1 MTDAPPPEHPDDHD
15 LLDLA
20 HPYALDAVSD
30 AERASIEHRLRAC
43 DPDIRRAFD
52 EIVRQVREAMGALS
66 VLDAQAPPQ
75 ELEGRILEAIA
86 ERGAAG
92 HDPAAVSDADRLS
105 APAGTDPHER
115 SRDGELGEPAG
126 TGLRQRSGGGEPGEP
141 SRTDR
146 THLGHPSRTGPAAVE
161 PPSSGAAGA
170 DGTDRPAAD
179 ELAAARTRKRKL
191 VRWVAAAAAVAA
203 VVAIGAAVLGQRTSE
218 QAPAR
223 MVTADQ
229 VLQQPDARTVTGP
242 VSTGGTLIAH
252 ISDELDAVAIT
263 FDAVPPPPAG
273 HAHQLWLIG
282 PEGVPRSAGVL
293 TDLPTPGAPYV
304 TEFAASDQLAMTV
317 EPAGGSPGPTT
328 DPIAA
333 LPLS

>member
-30 AERASIEHRLRAC
+30 AERESIEHRLRVC

-52 EIVRQVREAMGALS
+52 TIVREVREAMGALS
-66 VLDAQAPPQ
+66 ILDAKAPPQ
-75 ELEGRILEAIA
+75 ELEGRILEAIG
-86 ERGAAG
+86 ERDDTAA
-92 HDPAAVSDADRLS
+92 PDR
-105 APAGTDPHER
+105 DPHDEHG
-115 SRDGELGEPAG
+115 S
-126 TGLRQRSGGGEPGEP
+126 
-141 SRTDR
+141 
-146 THLGHPSRTGPAAVE
+146 
-161 PPSSGAAGA
+161 
-170 DGTDRPAAD
+170 D
-179 ELAAARTRKRKL
+179 ELAAARRRRRKFM
-191 VRWVAAAAAVAA
+191 RWTAAAAAVAA
-203 VVAIGAAVLGQRTSE
+203 VVAIGAAVLGQRTEE
-218 QAPAR
+218 QPPAR

-229 VLQQPDARTVTGP
+229 VLRQPDARTETSP

-263 FDAVPPPPAG
+263 FDAVPAPPTG
-273 HAHQLWLIG
+273 QAHQLWLIG

-293 TDLPTPGAPYV
+293 SDLPTAETPYV
-304 TEFAASDQLAMTV
+304 TEFAAADQLAMTI

-333 LPLS
+333 LALS